1 MWLVDQSQI
10 TWPQYSVSGPIRG
23 EYCGQLTNH
32 SSPGVDDGPDGEAGL
47 DPDWGQAGHGEGD
60 ALGGA
65 GGQLHH
71 LAVVTRGQA

>member
-1 MWLVDQSQI
+1 MRDISTKYSW
-10 TWPQYSVSGPIRG
+10 TQYSSSGPIRG
-23 EYCGQLTNH
+23 EYCGHLTNR